1 MSLNNLWYNKNME
14 EIMNKLDNL
23 EKALDNL
30 DLVKEIKEL
39 TVEVNKNKELKKLI
53 EEYQLKPTEEIKRK
67 IIANDLFSRY
77 KEKETDIN
85 ILILHINQ
93 KLKELNSEG
102 KSCK

>member
-1 MSLNNLWYNKNME
+1 ME
-14 EIMNKLDNL
+14 ELWNKIDNL
-23 EKALDNL
+23 EKALNDL

-39 TVEVNKNKELKKLI
+39 TREVNNNQELKQLL
-53 EEYQLKPTEEIKRK
+53 EEYQLKPTEDLKRK